1 MGKPNMQN
9 NQVIQNLNHQ
19 LATEVQ
25 RCLDIVNASVA
36 ELIDGDGVSESSYKE
51 CCKTLISVCKEY
63 KEFIMWKNKK
73 KRSIPLDFLF
83 LRKLKNS
90 ISEYKLM
97 TNSCTL
103 ELYNAVCVFNEE
115 KLRLS
120 FFYDMD
126 SVTVALNFRYI
137 DFRQFH
143 KTVFFNHIWTIFK
156 DIHPK
161 CELTIDGIYA
171 RYELNIF
178 AENFY
183 CDQIDFIR
191 NTINQLRTN
200 CKYYVI

>member
-1 MGKPNMQN
+1 
-9 NQVIQNLNHQ
+9 
-19 LATEVQ
+19 
-25 RCLDIVNASVA
+25 
-36 ELIDGDGVSESSYKE
+36 
-51 CCKTLISVCKEY
+51 
-63 KEFIMWKNKK
+63 MWKNKK

-103 ELYNAVCVFNEE
+103 ELYNPVCVFNEE

-137 DFRQFH
+137 DFRKFG
-143 KTVFFNHIWTIFK
+143 KTMFFKYIWTIFQE
-156 DIHPK
+156 IHPE
-161 CELTIDGIYA
+161 CELANDSIYA

-183 CDQIDFIR
+183 SDQVDFIR
-191 NTINQLRTN
+191 NTINHMRNN

>member
-1 MGKPNMQN
+1 MGKPNMPN
-9 NQVIQNLNHQ
+9 NQLIQNLKQQ
-19 LATEVQ
+19 LTTEVQ
-25 RCLDIVNASVA
+25 RCLDNVNASVA
-36 ELIDGDGVSESSYKE
+36 ELIDGECVFESSYKE
-51 CCKTLISVCKEY
+51 CCKTLVSVCKEY
-63 KEFIMWKNKK
+63 REFIMWKNKK

-83 LRKLKNS
+83 LRKLKND

-161 CELTIDGIYA
+161 CELTVDGIYA